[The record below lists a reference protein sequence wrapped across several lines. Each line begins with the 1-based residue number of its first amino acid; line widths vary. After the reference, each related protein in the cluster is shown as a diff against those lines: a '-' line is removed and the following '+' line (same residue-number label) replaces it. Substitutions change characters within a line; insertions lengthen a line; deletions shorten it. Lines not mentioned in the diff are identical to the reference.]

1 MESGAVTGDGSSS
14 VLPEEVSSSEQT
26 ERAAATTLSD
36 TALEPGLQDIA
47 GRSIIEE
54 HTEFGRFTAQLHPK
68 ESTEHLKG
76 PPGIMNS
83 GFTGDPPPYSPP
95 DPKAIH
101 LLYPSFQNNFSGQV
115 TIMHQPEP
123 SNQMLYHNLSP
134 GPLPYTIYNGSIGGY
149 LPQAEIRHPPK
160 DYMVESVLVML
171 FCCLMTGIIA
181 IVYSNETRT
190 ALKRGDVL
198 QAQNAS
204 RKARSLV
211 LFSLLFGVFVSIS
224 WVIYV
229 VVTLY
234 V

>member
-1 MESGAVTGDGSSS
+1 MESGSVTGDGSSS
-14 VLPEEVSSSEQT
+14 VLPKEVRSSELT
-26 ERAAATTLSD
+26 ERAAATTL
-36 TALEPGLQDIA
+36 PGNIA
-47 GRSIIEE
+47 ARSSVEE
-54 HTEFGRFTAQLHPK
+54 HTEFGRFTVQFHPK
-68 ESTEHLKG
+68 ESTQHLKDS
-76 PPGIMNS
+76 PGIVSS

-101 LLYPSFQNNFSGQV
+101 LLYPSFQSNFSGQV

-123 SNQMLYHNLSP
+123 SNQMLYQNLSP
-134 GPLPYTIYNGSIGGY
+134 GTLPYTIYNGSIGGY
-149 LPQAEIRHPPK
+149 LPQAEVRRPPK

-190 ALKRGDVL
+190 ALKRGDIL
-198 QAQNAS
+198 QARNTSQ
-204 RKARSLV
+204 KARSLV